1 MLEQIKMPKLGE
13 SVTEGTIVKWL
24 VTPGDKVAKYEPL
37 AEVLTDKV
45 AAEVPSSFSG
55 TITEIIAGE
64 NETVEVDGVI
74 CVIETEASSAG
85 SGQPVQPSFQQQAAP
100 SLSAGRRYSPVVRK
114 LAREHDIELQNV
126 TGTGRSGRV
135 TKKDV
140 MTHIEQLKRPQP
152 KTDTPRAVVPKQAH
166 VRVSAHSD
174 DTIVP
179 LTPVKKQTAAHMV
192 KSATE
197 IPHAWMMVEVD
208 ATALVQ
214 YRDKVKDAFMA
225 REGRKLTYFPFFMKA
240 VAQTLAEFPQLNAVW
255 AGDHIRQKKDIHL
268 SIAVA
273 AGEDLYTPVVRHAD
287 EKSIKRIALETAELA
302 EKTRSGT
309 LQPEDVS
316 GGTFTVNSTG
326 SFGSIQSMGIINYPQ
341 AAILQVESIV
351 KRPVIID
358 DMIAVR
364 HMVNLCLTLDHRVLN
379 GVVCGY
385 FMKRLKERI
394 ESASEQTMPI
404 Y

>member
-24 VTPGDKVAKYEPL
+24 VAPGDKVAKYEPL

-55 TITEIIAGE
+55 TVTEIIVGE

-85 SGQPVQPSFQQQAAP
+85 RSQPVQPSFQQPAAP
-100 SLSAGRRYSPVVRK
+100 SLSPGRRYSPVVRK

-140 MTHIEQLKRPQP
+140 MTHIEQLKRAQP
-152 KTDTPRAVVPKQAH
+152 KMDTPRSVMPKQAH
-166 VRVSAHSD
+166 LQAAAHSD